1 MFGTMG
7 ISELIIILVIVLI
20 IFGAGKLPQIGEG
33 VGKALKGFKKEVHD
47 IPPPEAI
54 QPEASSPSPAPVQQA
69 NAATAAAPSTAP
81 PAAPT
86 PTSPYTPG
94 PEMTPGTTAAS
105 VYNMGPQ
112 APQPPRARAS
122 APAASAAGQAP
133 PTMEERAAA
142 PTPLMRGQYPPL
154 PPGAQSKP
162 QAKRPSAI
170 VNKDAVARVQAQ
182 QAALKS
188 KAGQSGGGVSPAD
201 MQHLGEGLGDAL
213 RTFKQAVA
221 DVRNSV
227 DPEMRTIQAEMDAAQ
242 KEIQQSIEAA
252 REMPAVQEDPPKPA

>member
-54 QPEASSPSPAPVQQA
+54 QPETSSPSPAPVQQA

-105 VYNMGPQ
+105 RYWLPH
-112 APQPPRARAS
+112 RACV
-122 APAASAAGQAP
+122 
-133 PTMEERAAA
+133 TA
-142 PTPLMRGQYPPL
+142 PTPAPAGSRTCTWRCGIRTRHLTSTR
-154 PPGAQSKP
+154 
-162 QAKRPSAI
+162 RP
-170 VNKDAVARVQAQ
+170 
-182 QAALKS
+182 
-188 KAGQSGGGVSPAD
+188 
-201 MQHLGEGLGDAL
+201 
-213 RTFKQAVA
+213 
-221 DVRNSV
+221 
-227 DPEMRTIQAEMDAAQ
+227 
-242 KEIQQSIEAA
+242 
-252 REMPAVQEDPPKPA
+252 

>member
-47 IPPPEAI
+47 IPPPEAP
-54 QPEASSPSPAPVQQA
+54 QPEVSSLPPAPVQQA
-69 NAATAAAPSTAP
+69 SVAPAAAPSTAP

-105 VYNMGPQ
+105 LYNMGPQ
-112 APQPPRARAS
+112 APQPPRPRT
-122 APAASAAGQAP
+122 APAAGAAGQAP

-142 PTPLMRGQYPPL
+142 PTPMMRGQYPPL

-188 KAGQSGGGVSPAD
+188 KSAQSGGGVSPAD

-213 RTFKQAVA
+213 RTFKQAVS

-252 REMPAVQEDPPKPA
+252 REMPSVQEDPPKPA

>member
-47 IPPPEAI
+47 IPPPDAAQAEAV
-54 QPEASSPSPAPVQQA
+54 SPAPAPVQQA
-69 NAATAAAPSTAP
+69 SAP
-81 PAAPT
+81 PAAALPASPT
-86 PTSPYTPG
+86 PTAPYTPG

-105 VYNMGPQ
+105 LYNMGPQ
-112 APQPPRARAS
+112 APQPPRSRAA
-122 APAASAAGQAP
+122 APAASAAAGQAP
-133 PTMEERAAA
+133 PTMEERGAA
-142 PTPLMRGQYPPL
+142 PTPLMRAQYPPL
-154 PPGAQSKP
+154 PPTAQQKP
-162 QAKRPSAI
+162 QAKRPSAV

-182 QAALKS
+182 QAALKA
-188 KAGQSGGGVSPAD
+188 KAAQSGGGVSPAD

-252 REMPAVQEDPPKPA
+252 KEMPAVQEEDPQKPA

>member
-1 MFGTMG
+1 MG

-47 IPPPEAI
+47 IPPPEAP
-54 QPEASSPSPAPVQQA
+54 QPEVSSPPPAPVQQA
-69 NAATAAAPSTAP
+69 SVAPAAAPSTAP

-105 VYNMGPQ
+105 LYNMGPQ
-112 APQPPRARAS
+112 APQHARPRAS
-122 APAASAAGQAP
+122 APAASAPGQAP

-142 PTPLMRGQYPPL
+142 PTPMMRGQYPPL

-188 KAGQSGGGVSPAD
+188 KSAQSGGGVSPAD

-213 RTFKQAVA
+213 RTFKQAVS

>member
-47 IPPPEAI
+47 IPPPEAP
-54 QPEASSPSPAPVQQA
+54 QPEASSPLPASVQQA
-69 NAATAAAPSTAP
+69 SVAPAAAPPTAP

-105 VYNMGPQ
+105 LYNMGPQ
-112 APQPPRARAS
+112 APQPPRPRAS
-122 APAASAAGQAP
+122 APAASAGQAP

-142 PTPLMRGQYPPL
+142 PTPMMRGQYPPL
-154 PPGAQSKP
+154 PPAAQSKP

-188 KAGQSGGGVSPAD
+188 KSAQSGGVSPAD
-201 MQHLGEGLGDAL
+201 MQHLGEGLGDA
-213 RTFKQAVA
+213 
-221 DVRNSV
+221 
-227 DPEMRTIQAEMDAAQ
+227 
-242 KEIQQSIEAA
+242 
-252 REMPAVQEDPPKPA
+252 

>member
-47 IPPPEAI
+47 IPPPEVP

-69 NAATAAAPSTAP
+69 SAATGAAPSTP
-81 PAAPT
+81 PPTAPT

-105 VYNMGPQ
+105 LYNMGPQ
-112 APQPPRARAS
+112 APQSPRPRTS
-122 APAASAAGQAP
+122 APAASPAGQAP
-133 PTMEERAAA
+133 PTMEERAAS
-142 PTPLMRGQYPPL
+142 PTPVMRSQYPPL

-188 KAGQSGGGVSPAD
+188 KAAQSGGGVSPAD

>member
-47 IPPPEAI
+47 IPPPEVA
-54 QPEASSPSPAPVQQA
+54 QPEAVSPPPAPVQKVGA
-69 NAATAAAPSTAP
+69 APATAASSAPS
-81 PAAPT
+81 AAPM

-105 VYNMGPQ
+105 LYNMAPQ
-112 APQPPRARAS
+112 APQPARTRTA
-122 APAASAAGQAP
+122 APAAGVAGQAP

-142 PTPLMRGQYPPL
+142 PTPMMRGQYPPL
-154 PPGAQSKP
+154 PAGAQQKP

-182 QAALKS
+182 QAALKA
-188 KAGQSGGGVSPAD
+188 KAVQSGGGVSPAD

-227 DPEMRTIQAEMDAAQ
+227 DPEMRTIQTEMDAAQ

-252 REMPAVQEDPPKPA
+252 REMPAVEEEPPKPA